1 MHMNVYYDG
10 KMQALILFIY
20 DSRKRHEGAIKDLE
34 KKQESQREALSKL
47 QQQLQQQQVKAAA
60 RS

>member
-1 MHMNVYYDG
+1 MNVYYDG
-10 KMQALILFIY
+10 KMQALISLIY

>member
-10 KMQALILFIY
+10 KMQALISCIY

>member
-1 MHMNVYYDG
+1 MNVYYDG
-10 KMQALILFIY
+10 KMQALISFIY
-20 DSRKRHEGAIKDLE
+20 DFRKRHEGAIKDLE

>member
-1 MHMNVYYDG
+1 MFCWLY
-10 KMQALILFIY
+10 
-20 DSRKRHEGAIKDLE
+20 SKRHEGAIKDLE

-47 QQQLQQQQVKAAA
+47 QHQLQQQQVKAAA

>member
-10 KMQALILFIY
+10 KMQTLISFIY

>member
-10 KMQALILFIY
+10 KMQALISFIY
-20 DSRKRHEGAIKDLE
+20 DSSKRHEGAIKDLE

>member
-1 MHMNVYYDG
+1 MHVNVYYDG
-10 KMQALILFIY
+10 KMQALISFIY

>member
-10 KMQALILFIY
+10 KMQALISFIY
-20 DSRKRHEGAIKDLE
+20 DPRKRHEGAIKDLE